1 MLAVATAAAAACSCV
16 TAGKDGPDPSIQASA

>member
-1 MLAVATAAAAACSCV
+1 MLAVATAAAACSCV